1 MSSFTKPLR
10 IEDVD
15 GRNFRLLESFIYYTN
30 KKEVICVPE
39 GFITDFAS
47 IPRLF
52 WSIIGSPIG
61 RYGKAAVVHDWL
73 YHTQKYSRKYA
84 DAIFLEAMAVLGVN
98 WLKRRTM
105 WLAVRIG
112 GHFPWKK
119 RETELRTTC

>member
-30 KKEVICVPE
+30 KKEFICVPE

-61 RYGKAAVVHDWL
+61 KYGKAAVVHDFC
-73 YHTQKYSRKYA
+73 YHEQKYTRKYS
-84 DAIFLEAMAVLGVN
+84 DYIFLEAMTVLEVN
-98 WLKRRTM
+98 PAKRWIM
-105 WLAVRIG
+105 WLAVRSFGWI
-112 GHFPWKK
+112 PWNKRAKELEKK
-119 RETELRTTC
+119 